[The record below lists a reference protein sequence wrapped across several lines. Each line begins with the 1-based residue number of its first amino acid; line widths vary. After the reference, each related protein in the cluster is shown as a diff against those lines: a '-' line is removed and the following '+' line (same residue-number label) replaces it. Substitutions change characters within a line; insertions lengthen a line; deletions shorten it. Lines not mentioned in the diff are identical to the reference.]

1 MDFPVEPRKRSMPE
15 HPANIAALSAE
26 LSGDGRKVR
35 VLVELDR
42 DDTRPD
48 LDLQITDA
56 AGNELCHSTIIE
68 LFSGTINFTLHIR
81 DISYSN
87 PMILTCRLYY
97 IDDKCQSEKAITIM
111 DEKNDGII
119 DGKSKEVCSFLAPG
133 VDRV

>member
-15 HPANIAALSAE
+15 QPANIAALSAE
-26 LSGDGRKVR
+26 LSGDRRKVR

-56 AGNELCHSTIIE
+56 AGNELSHSTIIE
-68 LFSGTINFTLHIR
+68 LISGTINFTLHIR

-111 DEKNDGII
+111 DEK
-119 DGKSKEVCSFLAPG
+119 K
-133 VDRV
+133 